1 MTFWKK
7 RKNKFEFFK
16 EDYSDNQG
24 DSQQEVATIYR
35 RQDVILKKLDI
46 QERLIQ
52 KQSRQI
58 EGLLEALNNINTALE
73 SNNIVLEE
81 LIKSKKNGPDFLLN

>member
-7 RKNKFEFFK
+7 RKNKFEYFK
-16 EDYSDNQG
+16 SDFSDDQG
-24 DSQQEVATIYR
+24 DSQKEVETIYR

-46 QERLIQ
+46 QERLLQ
-52 KQSRQI
+52 RQSRQI

-73 SNNIVLEE
+73 SNNIVLKE
-81 LIKSKKNGPDFLLN
+81 LVK